1 MEDLSMAGTR
11 RYFSPSFKRQVVME
25 RLSGQ
30 ASGAALAR
38 RYEISPNLI
47 VRWEKAYHEGRLEDA
62 PTPDMKALEV
72 RNRELERL
80 VGKLTLEIEFLKK
93 AGAYSR
99 EKASED
105 SLIVSGGALR
115 SRRRAR

>member
-1 MEDLSMAGTR
+1 
-11 RYFSPSFKRQVVME
+11 
-25 RLSGQ
+25 
-30 ASGAALAR
+30 
-38 RYEISPNLI
+38 
-47 VRWEKAYHEGRLEDA
+47 
-62 PTPDMKALEV
+62 MKALEV

-93 AGAYSR
+93 AGAYSG

-105 SLIVSGGALR
+105 SLIVSGGTLR